1 MKVYLFYICDH
12 DMSKYYAVLPDDVID
27 DGGISYSL
35 YAFTNSKRYKTMFM
49 QTRKKDIFYLKEVK
63 MNKAKYEAFMDQHS
77 NQILDSHAF
86 NGRSIK
92 DNKVHSYTYFLLSTI
107 MEYECVSYYGYD
119 YILEKLST
127 MDDTYLEKS
136 KDFLKSSIYKIVRD
150 NIVKQIDEIT
160 CMPIDENYSS
170 YFSLNELEVYM
181 DMFANTYTDKGV
193 YENALLQIL

>member
-63 MNKAKYEAFMDQHS
+63 MNKAKYESFMDQHS
-77 NQILDSHAF
+77 NQLLDTHAF
-86 NGRSIK
+86 NGRSIN

-107 MEYECVSYYGYD
+107 MEYECVSYYGFD

-136 KDFLKSSIYKIVRD
+136 KDFLKPSIYKIVRD

-181 DMFANTYTDKGV
+181 DIFGNTYTDKGV

>member
-27 DGGISYSL
+27 DEGICYSL
-35 YAFTNSKRYKTMFM
+35 YAFTNSKKYKTMFM
-49 QTRKKDIFYLKEVK
+49 QTRKKDIFYLKEVN
-63 MNKAKYEAFMDQHS
+63 MNKKKYEVFMDQHP
-77 NQILDSHAF
+77 NQILDSHGF
-86 NGRSIK
+86 NGRSVK

-107 MEYECVSYYGYD
+107 MEYECVSYHGYD

-127 MDDTYLEKS
+127 MNDIYIEKS

-150 NIVKQIDEIT
+150 NIAKQIDEIT
-160 CMPIDENYSS
+160 CMPIDENYTD
-170 YFSLNELEVYM
+170 YFSLNELEVYV
-181 DMFANTYTDKGV
+181 DMFSNTYTDKGV